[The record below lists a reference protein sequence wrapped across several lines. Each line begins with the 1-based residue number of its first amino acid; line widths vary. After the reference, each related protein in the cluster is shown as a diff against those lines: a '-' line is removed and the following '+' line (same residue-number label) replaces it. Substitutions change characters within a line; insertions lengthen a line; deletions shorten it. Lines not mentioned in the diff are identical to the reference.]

1 MFINFKLR
9 HICVFSI
16 QKFMKS
22 KKNLVLIGMMSSGK
36 STIGELLAKKL
47 NFKFFDIDKIIE
59 NETKMKITEIFK
71 IKGENFFRNLEE
83 KTTIKLL
90 NFSDVVISLGGGG
103 FVNEIIRKETNTKS
117 KTFWLD
123 WNLDTLISRIRKKN
137 NRPVALALNND
148 ELKNLIIERS
158 KYYSKAKY
166 KINCQK
172 LTRPEIIKKILNLYE
187 SY

>member
-1 MFINFKLR
+1 
-9 HICVFSI
+9 
-16 QKFMKS
+16 MKS

-36 STIGELLAKKL
+36 STIGVLLAKKL

-83 KTTIKLL
+83 KTTVKLL
-90 NFSDVVISLGGGG
+90 NFSNAVISLGGGG

-123 WNLDTLISRIRKKN
+123 WNLDTLISRIRKRN
-137 NRPVALALNND
+137 NRPVALALNNN
-148 ELKNLIIERS
+148 ELKNLIIKRS

-172 LTRPEIIKKILNLYE
+172 LTRSEIINKILNLYE
-187 SY
+187 SS

>member
-1 MFINFKLR
+1 
-9 HICVFSI
+9 
-16 QKFMKS
+16 MKS

-36 STIGELLAKKL
+36 STIGALLAKKL

-83 KTTIKLL
+83 KTTVKLL
-90 NFSDVVISLGGGG
+90 NFSNAVISLGGGG

-123 WNLDTLISRIRKKN
+123 WNLDTLISRIRKRN
-137 NRPVALALNND
+137 NRPVALALNNN
-148 ELKNLIIERS
+148 ELKNLIIKRS

-187 SY
+187 SS

>member
-1 MFINFKLR
+1 
-9 HICVFSI
+9 
-16 QKFMKS
+16 MKS

-36 STIGELLAKKL
+36 STIGGLLAKKL

-123 WNLDTLISRIRKKN
+123 WNLDTLISRIRKRN
-137 NRPVALALNND
+137 NRPVALALNNN
-148 ELKNLIIERS
+148 ELKNLIIKRS

-172 LTRPEIIKKILNLYE
+172 LTRSEIIKKILNLYE
-187 SY
+187 SS

>member
-1 MFINFKLR
+1 
-9 HICVFSI
+9 
-16 QKFMKS
+16 MKS

-36 STIGELLAKKL
+36 STIGGLLAKKL

-103 FVNEIIRKETNTKS
+103 FINETIRKETNTKS

-123 WNLDTLISRIRKKN
+123 WNLDTLISRIKKKN

-148 ELKNLIIERS
+148 ELKNLIIKRS

-187 SY
+187 SN

>member
-1 MFINFKLR
+1 
-9 HICVFSI
+9 
-16 QKFMKS
+16 MKS

-47 NFKFFDIDKIIE
+47 NFEFFDIDKIIE

-83 KTTIKLL
+83 KTTVKLL
-90 NFSDVVISLGGGG
+90 NFTNAVISLGGGG
-103 FVNEIIRKETNTKS
+103 FVNEIIRKKTNTKS

-123 WNLDTLISRIRKKN
+123 WNLDTLISRIRKRN
-137 NRPVALALNND
+137 NRPVALALNNN
-148 ELKNLIIERS
+148 ELKNLIIKRS

-187 SY
+187 SS

>member
-1 MFINFKLR
+1 
-9 HICVFSI
+9 
-16 QKFMKS
+16 MKS

-90 NFSDVVISLGGGG
+90 HFSDVVISLGGGG

-123 WNLDTLISRIRKKN
+123 WNLDTLISRIRKRN
-137 NRPVALALNND
+137 NRPVALALNNN
-148 ELKNLIIERS
+148 ELKNLIIKRS

-187 SY
+187 SS

>member
-1 MFINFKLR
+1 
-9 HICVFSI
+9 
-16 QKFMKS
+16 MKS

-36 STIGELLAKKL
+36 STIGGLLAKKL

-59 NETKMKITEIFK
+59 NETRMKITEIFK

-90 NFSDVVISLGGGG
+90 NFSNVVISLGGGG

-123 WNLDTLISRIRKKN
+123 WNLDTLISRIRKRN
-137 NRPVALALNND
+137 NRPVALALNNN
-148 ELKNLIIERS
+148 ELKNLIIKRS

-187 SY
+187 SS

>member
-1 MFINFKLR
+1 
-9 HICVFSI
+9 
-16 QKFMKS
+16 MKS

-36 STIGELLAKKL
+36 STIGGLLAKKL

-90 NFSDVVISLGGGG
+90 NLSDVVISLGGGG
-103 FVNEIIRKETNTKS
+103 FINETIRKETNTKS
-117 KTFWLD
+117 KTFWLNWD
-123 WNLDTLISRIRKKN
+123 LDTLISRIRKKN
-137 NRPVALALNND
+137 NRPVASALNND

-172 LTRPEIIKKILNLYE
+172 LTRSEIIKKILNLYE
-187 SY
+187 IN

>member
-1 MFINFKLR
+1 
-9 HICVFSI
+9 
-16 QKFMKS
+16 MKS

-83 KTTIKLL
+83 KTTVKLL
-90 NFSDVVISLGGGG
+90 NFSNVVISLGGGG

-123 WNLDTLISRIRKKN
+123 WNLDTLISRIRKRN
-137 NRPVALALNND
+137 NRPVALALNNN
-148 ELKNLIIERS
+148 ELKNLIIKRS

-187 SY
+187 NS

>member
-1 MFINFKLR
+1 
-9 HICVFSI
+9 
-16 QKFMKS
+16 MKS

-83 KTTIKLL
+83 KTTVKLL
-90 NFSDVVISLGGGG
+90 NFSNAVISLGGGG

-137 NRPVALALNND
+137 NRPVALALNNN
-148 ELKNLIIERS
+148 ELKNLIIKRS

-172 LTRPEIIKKILNLYE
+172 LTRSEIIKKILNLYE
-187 SY
+187 SS

>member
-1 MFINFKLR
+1 
-9 HICVFSI
+9 
-16 QKFMKS
+16 MKS

-36 STIGELLAKKL
+36 STIGGLLAKKL

-71 IKGENFFRNLEE
+71 IKGENFFSNLEE

-103 FVNEIIRKETNTKS
+103 FINETIRKETNTKS
-117 KTFWLD
+117 KTFWLNWD
-123 WNLDTLISRIRKKN
+123 LDTLISRIRKKN
-137 NRPVALALNND
+137 NRPVASALNND

-172 LTRPEIIKKILNLYE
+172 LTRSEIIKKILNLYE
-187 SY
+187 IS

>member
-1 MFINFKLR
+1 
-9 HICVFSI
+9 
-16 QKFMKS
+16 MKS

-36 STIGELLAKKL
+36 STIGGLLAKKL

-83 KTTIKLL
+83 KTTVKLL
-90 NFSDVVISLGGGG
+90 NFSNAVISLGGGG

-123 WNLDTLISRIRKKN
+123 WNLDTLISRIRKRN
-137 NRPVALALNND
+137 NRPVALALNNN
-148 ELKNLIIERS
+148 ELKNLIIKRS

-187 SY
+187 NS

>member
-1 MFINFKLR
+1 
-9 HICVFSI
+9 
-16 QKFMKS
+16 MKS

-83 KTTIKLL
+83 KTTVKLL
-90 NFSDVVISLGGGG
+90 NFTNAVISLGGGG

-123 WNLDTLISRIRKKN
+123 WNLDTLISRIRKRN
-137 NRPVALALNND
+137 NRPVALALNNN
-148 ELKNLIIERS
+148 ELKNLIIKRS

-172 LTRPEIIKKILNLYE
+172 LTRSEIIKKILNLYE
-187 SY
+187 CN

>member
-1 MFINFKLR
+1 
-9 HICVFSI
+9 
-16 QKFMKS
+16 MKS

-103 FVNEIIRKETNTKS
+103 FVNETIRKETNTKS

-123 WNLDTLISRIRKKN
+123 WNLDTLISRIRKRN
-137 NRPVALALNND
+137 SRPVALALNNN
-148 ELKNLIIERS
+148 ELKNLIIKRS

-172 LTRPEIIKKILNLYE
+172 LTRSEIIKKILNLYE
-187 SY
+187 SS

>member
-1 MFINFKLR
+1 
-9 HICVFSI
+9 
-16 QKFMKS
+16 MKS

-83 KTTIKLL
+83 KTTVKLL
-90 NFSDVVISLGGGG
+90 NFSNAVISLGGGG

-123 WNLDTLISRIRKKN
+123 WNLDTLISRIRKRN
-137 NRPVALALNND
+137 NRPVALALNNN
-148 ELKNLIIERS
+148 ELKNLIIKRS

-172 LTRPEIIKKILNLYE
+172 LTRPEVIKKILNLYE
-187 SY
+187 SS

>member
-1 MFINFKLR
+1 
-9 HICVFSI
+9 
-16 QKFMKS
+16 MKS
-22 KKNLVLIGMMSSGK
+22 KKNLVLVGMMSAGK
-36 STIGELLAKKL
+36 STIGGLLAKKL

-59 NETKMKITEIFK
+59 NEAKMKITEIFE

-90 NFSDVVISLGGGG
+90 NFNDDDISLCGGG
-103 FVNEIIRKETNTKS
+103 FINETIRKETNTKS
-117 KTFWLD
+117 KTFWLN

-148 ELKNLIIERS
+148 ELKNLIIKRS

-172 LTRPEIIKKILNLYE
+172 LTRAEIIKKILDLYE
-187 SY
+187 NN

>member
-1 MFINFKLR
+1 
-9 HICVFSI
+9 
-16 QKFMKS
+16 MKS

-36 STIGELLAKKL
+36 STIGGLLAKKL

-59 NETKMKITEIFK
+59 NETKMKIAEIFK

-123 WNLDTLISRIRKKN
+123 WNLDTLISRIRKRN
-137 NRPVALALNND
+137 NRPVALALNNN
-148 ELKNLIIERS
+148 ELKNLIIKRS

-166 KINCQK
+166 KINCQE
-172 LTRPEIIKKILNLYE
+172 LTRSEIIKKILNLYE
-187 SY
+187 SS

>member
-1 MFINFKLR
+1 
-9 HICVFSI
+9 
-16 QKFMKS
+16 MKS

-36 STIGELLAKKL
+36 STIGGLLAKKL

-59 NETKMKITEIFK
+59 NETRMKITEIFK

-103 FVNEIIRKETNTKS
+103 FVNETIRKETNTKS

-123 WNLDTLISRIRKKN
+123 WNLDTLISRIRKRN
-137 NRPVALALNND
+137 NRPVALALNNN
-148 ELKNLIIERS
+148 ELKNLIIKRS

-187 SY
+187 SS

>member
-1 MFINFKLR
+1 
-9 HICVFSI
+9 
-16 QKFMKS
+16 MKS

-90 NFSDVVISLGGGG
+90 NLSDVVISLGGGG
-103 FVNEIIRKETNTKS
+103 FINETIRKETNTKS
-117 KTFWLD
+117 KTFWLN
-123 WNLDTLISRIRKKN
+123 WNLDTLISRIRKRN
-137 NRPVALALNND
+137 NRPVALALNNN
-148 ELKNLIIERS
+148 ELKNLIIKRS

-172 LTRPEIIKKILNLYE
+172 LTRSEIIKKILNLYE
-187 SY
+187 IN

>member
-1 MFINFKLR
+1 
-9 HICVFSI
+9 
-16 QKFMKS
+16 MKS

-59 NETKMKITEIFK
+59 NETKMKIAEIFK

-103 FVNEIIRKETNTKS
+103 FINETIRKETNTKS
-117 KTFWLD
+117 KTFWLNWD
-123 WNLDTLISRIRKKN
+123 LDTLISRIRKKN
-137 NRPVALALNND
+137 NRPVASALNND

-172 LTRPEIIKKILNLYE
+172 LTRSEIIKKILNLYE
-187 SY
+187 IN

>member
-1 MFINFKLR
+1 
-9 HICVFSI
+9 
-16 QKFMKS
+16 MKS

-103 FVNEIIRKETNTKS
+103 FINETIRKETNTKS

-123 WNLDTLISRIRKKN
+123 WNLDTLISRIRKRN
-137 NRPVALALNND
+137 NRPVALALNNN
-148 ELKNLIIERS
+148 ELKNLIIKRS

-172 LTRPEIIKKILNLYE
+172 LTRSEIIKKILNLYE
-187 SY
+187 IN

>member
-1 MFINFKLR
+1 
-9 HICVFSI
+9 
-16 QKFMKS
+16 MKS

-83 KTTIKLL
+83 KTTVKLL
-90 NFSDVVISLGGGG
+90 NFTNAVISLGGGG

-123 WNLDTLISRIRKKN
+123 WNLDTLISRIRKRN
-137 NRPVALALNND
+137 NRPVALALNNN
-148 ELKNLIIERS
+148 ELKNLIIKRS

-187 SY
+187 NS

>member
-1 MFINFKLR
+1 
-9 HICVFSI
+9 
-16 QKFMKS
+16 MKS

-36 STIGELLAKKL
+36 STIGGLLAKKL

-103 FVNEIIRKETNTKS
+103 FINETIRKETNTKS
-117 KTFWLD
+117 KTFWLNWD
-123 WNLDTLISRIRKKN
+123 LDTLISRIRKKN
-137 NRPVALALNND
+137 NRPVASALNND

-166 KINCQK
+166 KINCQE
-172 LTRPEIIKKILNLYE
+172 LTRSEIIKKILNLYE
-187 SY
+187 IN

>member
-1 MFINFKLR
+1 
-9 HICVFSI
+9 
-16 QKFMKS
+16 MKS

-36 STIGELLAKKL
+36 STIGGLLAKKL

-83 KTTIKLL
+83 KTTVKLL
-90 NFSDVVISLGGGG
+90 NFTNAVISLGGGG

-123 WNLDTLISRIRKKN
+123 WNLDTLISRIRKRN
-137 NRPVALALNND
+137 NRPVALALNNN
-148 ELKNLIIERS
+148 ELKNLIIKRS

-187 SY
+187 NS

>member
-1 MFINFKLR
+1 
-9 HICVFSI
+9 
-16 QKFMKS
+16 MKS

-59 NETKMKITEIFK
+59 NETKMKIAEIFK

-90 NFSDVVISLGGGG
+90 NFSDAVISLGGGG

-123 WNLDTLISRIRKKN
+123 WNLDTLISRIRKRN
-137 NRPVALALNND
+137 NRPVALALNNN
-148 ELKNLIIERS
+148 ELKNLIIKRS

-172 LTRPEIIKKILNLYE
+172 LTRSEIIKKILNLYE
-187 SY
+187 SS

>member
-1 MFINFKLR
+1 
-9 HICVFSI
+9 
-16 QKFMKS
+16 MKS

-83 KTTIKLL
+83 KTTVKLL
-90 NFSDVVISLGGGG
+90 NFTNAVISLGGGG
-103 FVNEIIRKETNTKS
+103 FINETIRKETNTKS

-123 WNLDTLISRIRKKN
+123 WNLDTLISRIRKRN
-137 NRPVALALNND
+137 NRPVALALNNN
-148 ELKNLIIERS
+148 ELKNLIIKRS

-172 LTRPEIIKKILNLYE
+172 LTRSEIIKKILNLYE
-187 SY
+187 SS

>member
-1 MFINFKLR
+1 
-9 HICVFSI
+9 
-16 QKFMKS
+16 MKS

-47 NFKFFDIDKIIE
+47 NFEFFDIDKIIE

-90 NFSDVVISLGGGG
+90 NFSNIVISLGGGG
-103 FVNEIIRKETNTKS
+103 FINETIRKETNTKS

-123 WNLDTLISRIRKKN
+123 WNLDTLISRIRKRN
-137 NRPVALALNND
+137 NRPVALALSNN
-148 ELKNLIIERS
+148 ELKNLIIKRS

-172 LTRPEIIKKILNLYE
+172 LTRSEIIKKILNLYE
-187 SY
+187 SN

>member
-1 MFINFKLR
+1 
-9 HICVFSI
+9 
-16 QKFMKS
+16 MKS

-90 NFSDVVISLGGGG
+90 NFSNVVISLGGGG
-103 FVNEIIRKETNTKS
+103 FINEIIRKETNTKS

-123 WNLDTLISRIRKKN
+123 WNLDTLISRIRKRN
-137 NRPVALALNND
+137 NRPVALALNNN
-148 ELKNLIIERS
+148 ELKNLIIKRS

-187 SY
+187 SS

>member
-1 MFINFKLR
+1 
-9 HICVFSI
+9 
-16 QKFMKS
+16 MKS

-36 STIGELLAKKL
+36 STIGDLLAKKL

-103 FVNEIIRKETNTKS
+103 FINETIRKETNTKS

-123 WNLDTLISRIRKKN
+123 WNLDTLISRIKKKN

-148 ELKNLIIERS
+148 ELKNLIIKRS

-172 LTRPEIIKKILNLYE
+172 LTRSEIIKKILNLYE
-187 SY
+187 IN

>member
-1 MFINFKLR
+1 
-9 HICVFSI
+9 
-16 QKFMKS
+16 MKS

-90 NFSDVVISLGGGG
+90 NFSNAFISLGGGG
-103 FVNEIIRKETNTKS
+103 FINETIRKETNTKS
-117 KTFWLD
+117 KTFWLN

-148 ELKNLIIERS
+148 ELKNLIIKRS

-166 KINCQK
+166 KINCQN
-172 LTRPEIIKKILNLYE
+172 LTRSEIIKKILNLYE
-187 SY
+187 CN

>member
-1 MFINFKLR
+1 
-9 HICVFSI
+9 
-16 QKFMKS
+16 MKS

-36 STIGELLAKKL
+36 STIGRLLAKKL

-83 KTTIKLL
+83 KTTVKLL
-90 NFSDVVISLGGGG
+90 NFSNAVISLGGGG

-123 WNLDTLISRIRKKN
+123 WNLDTLISRIRKRN
-137 NRPVALALNND
+137 NRPVALALNNN
-148 ELKNLIIERS
+148 ELKNLIIKRS

-172 LTRPEIIKKILNLYE
+172 LTRSEIIKKILNLYE
-187 SY
+187 SS

>member
-1 MFINFKLR
+1 
-9 HICVFSI
+9 
-16 QKFMKS
+16 MKS

-83 KTTIKLL
+83 KTTVKLL
-90 NFSDVVISLGGGG
+90 NFSNAVISLGGGG

-123 WNLDTLISRIRKKN
+123 WNLDTLISRIRKRN
-137 NRPVALALNND
+137 NRPVALALNNK
-148 ELKNLIIERS
+148 ELKNLIIKRS

-166 KINCQK
+166 RINCQK

-187 SY
+187 SS

>member
-1 MFINFKLR
+1 
-9 HICVFSI
+9 
-16 QKFMKS
+16 MKS

-90 NFSDVVISLGGGG
+90 HFSDVVISLGGGG
-103 FVNEIIRKETNTKS
+103 FVNETIRKETNTKS
-117 KTFWLD
+117 ETFWLN
-123 WNLDTLISRIRKKN
+123 WNLDTLISRIRKKD
-137 NRPVALALNND
+137 NRPVASALNNV

-172 LTRPEIIKKILNLYE
+172 LTRSEIIKKILNLYE
-187 SY
+187 IN

>member
-1 MFINFKLR
+1 
-9 HICVFSI
+9 
-16 QKFMKS
+16 MKS

-83 KTTIKLL
+83 KTTVKLL
-90 NFSDVVISLGGGG
+90 NFSNVVISLGGGG

-123 WNLDTLISRIRKKN
+123 WNLDTLISRIRKRN
-137 NRPVALALNND
+137 NRPVALALNNN
-148 ELKNLIIERS
+148 ELKNLIIKRS

-172 LTRPEIIKKILNLYE
+172 LTRSEIIKKILNLYE
-187 SY
+187 NS

>member
-1 MFINFKLR
+1 
-9 HICVFSI
+9 
-16 QKFMKS
+16 MKS

-83 KTTIKLL
+83 KTTVKLL
-90 NFSDVVISLGGGG
+90 NFSNAVISLGGGG

-123 WNLDTLISRIRKKN
+123 WNLDTLISRIRKRN
-137 NRPVALALNND
+137 NRPVALALNNN
-148 ELKNLIIERS
+148 ELKNLIIKRS

-172 LTRPEIIKKILNLYE
+172 LTRSEIIKKILNLYE
-187 SY
+187 SS

>member
-1 MFINFKLR
+1 
-9 HICVFSI
+9 
-16 QKFMKS
+16 MKS

-83 KTTIKLL
+83 KTTVKLL
-90 NFSDVVISLGGGG
+90 NFSNSVISLGGGG

-123 WNLDTLISRIRKKN
+123 WNLDTLISRIRKRN
-137 NRPVALALNND
+137 NRPVALALSNN
-148 ELKNLIIERS
+148 ELKNLIIKRS

-172 LTRPEIIKKILNLYE
+172 LTRSEIIKKILNLYE
-187 SY
+187 SS

>member
-1 MFINFKLR
+1 
-9 HICVFSI
+9 
-16 QKFMKS
+16 MKS

-59 NETKMKITEIFK
+59 NETKMKIAEIFK

-90 NFSDVVISLGGGG
+90 NFSDAVISLGGGG
-103 FVNEIIRKETNTKS
+103 FVNETIRKETNTKS

-123 WNLDTLISRIRKKN
+123 WNLDTLISRIRKRN
-137 NRPVALALNND
+137 NRPVALALNNN
-148 ELKNLIIERS
+148 ELKNLIIKRS

-172 LTRPEIIKKILNLYE
+172 LTRSEIIKKILNLYE
-187 SY
+187 NS